1 MQKNRIVEGRFIGFH
16 DKERL
21 PIKRGDVV
29 IVRKGVKYH
38 SMRDGQWHISK
49 KNYKVKV
56 DHVLSGC
63 QYMDNGQEVTTNPEV
78 SWAGRGRYWHR
89 ADINDVL
96 KF

>member
-1 MQKNRIVEGRFIGFH
+1 
-16 DKERL
+16 
-21 PIKRGDVV
+21 
-29 IVRKGVKYH
+29 
-38 SMRDGQWHISK
+38 MRDGQWHISK